1 MPHLKASD
9 LVPES
14 LAAEIPPQGLT
25 GGGLSQIIADV
36 KEILKLIAQVRG
48 QGVAFGFPRS
58 NYEKS
63 SESGVQIPLQLPP
76 PPPAPSLTE
85 QLRPLLDT
93 AMRMGLGDMRLGE
106 AIDAVPFTL
115 KQLKEMMK

>member
-1 MPHLKASD
+1 MSQLKASD
-9 LVPES
+9 LVES
-14 LAAEIPPQGLT
+14 PAVEPASIELT

-63 SESGVQIPLQLPP
+63 SESGMQIPRQLPP
-76 PPPAPSLTE
+76 PPPVPSLTE

-93 AMRMGLGDMRLGE
+93 AMKMGLGDMRLGE

-115 KQLKEMMK
+115 NQLKEMLK

>member
-1 MPHLKASD
+1 MSQLKASD
-9 LVPES
+9 LVEFPAVEP
-14 LAAEIPPQGLT
+14 APTELT

-48 QGVAFGFPRS
+48 QGISSGFPRP
-58 NYEKS
+58 NFEKN

-76 PPPAPSLTE
+76 PPPVPSLTD
-85 QLRPLLDT
+85 QFRPVLDA
-93 AMRMGLGDMRLGE
+93 AMKMGLGDMRLGE

-115 KQLKEMMK
+115 NQLKEMLK